1 MTVCFK
7 RRKQRHSLFV
17 VAVVVVVVFP
27 KTVMSKKLELEC
39 RQADPEPSLNPRT
52 IYLWVGRH

>member
-7 RRKQRHSLFV
+7 RRKQRYSLFV
-17 VAVVVVVVFP
+17 VAIAVVVFP

-39 RQADPEPSLNPRT
+39 RQADHRAITEPQN
-52 IYLWVGRH
+52 YLFVGR

>member
-17 VAVVVVVVFP
+17 VVAVVVFP

-39 RQADPEPSLNPRT
+39 KQADPEPSLNPRT